1 MDGPVNQRPHLI
13 PALASAVLLLVA
25 LGDHPYGYF
34 TFLRWVVF
42 MSACL
47 VAWVAWES
55 EVQPATF
62 VFAAVAI
69 LFNPLVPVYLGK
81 STWAPIDVVCAVLFA
96 LSLSLKGNR
105 ITQSVGTTS

>member
-25 LGDHPYGYF
+25 LGDHPYGYY

-42 MSACL
+42 MAACL

-62 VFAAVAI
+62 VFAAVAV
-69 LFNPLVPVYLGK
+69 LFNPLVPVYLDK

-96 LSLSLKGNR
+96 LSLSLKGKR
-105 ITQSVGTTS
+105 TPQSVDPAS